1 MKLTN
6 ATEQA
11 IAIIA
16 ILATQDENIPASSN
30 VIYQKLSVSQSY
42 VKKLL
47 RKLVVSKIIEGVS
60 GNNGGFYIEKSL
72 KEISLLEVVE
82 AIEGPFQSFP
92 HIGVLERAFSDYNE
106 IAQNG
111 DHVIS
116 NVFLQA
122 DKKWA
127 EALGVVTLQDV
138 LADVFIDYGEIPR
151 RNWNEYEVGKE
162 A

>member
-11 IAIIA
+11 LAIVA
-16 ILATQDENIPASSN
+16 ILATQNDDLPASSMA
-30 VIYQKLSVSQSY
+30 IHQKLSVSQSY

-72 KEISLLEVVE
+72 NDISLLEIVE
-82 AIEGPFQSFP
+82 AIEGPMQSFP
-92 HIGVLERAFSDYNE
+92 HVGILERAFSDFNE

-111 DHVIS
+111 NTVIS
-116 NVFLQA
+116 ECFAQA
-122 DKKWA
+122 DQKWDD
-127 EALGVVTLQDV
+127 ELKQISVQDV
-138 LADVFIDYGEIPR
+138 LSEVFKDYGEIPR
-151 RNWNEYEVGKE
+151 RDWNQYISQE

>member
-16 ILATQDENIPASSN
+16 ILATQDEEMPASSKA
-30 VIYQKLSVSQSY
+30 IYQKLSVSQSY

-60 GNNGGFYIEKSL
+60 GNNGGFYIEKNL
-72 KEISLLEVVE
+72 REISLLDIVE
-82 AIEGPFQSFP
+82 AIEGPFHSFP
-92 HIGVLERAFSDYNE
+92 HIGVLERAFSDFTE

-111 DHVIS
+111 NETITEVFTHADIAWDEELR
-116 NVFLQA
+116 NVT
-122 DKKWA
+122 
-127 EALGVVTLQDV
+127 VQDV
-138 LADVFIDYGEIPR
+138 LSDVFKNYGEIPR
-151 RNWNEYEVGKE
+151 RDWNQYM
-162 A
+162 

>member
-16 ILATQDENIPASSN
+16 ILATQDEEMPASSKA
-30 VIYQKLSVSQSY
+30 IYQKLSVSQSY

-72 KEISLLEVVE
+72 RDISLLDIVE
-82 AIEGPFQSFP
+82 AIEGPFYSFP
-92 HIGVLERAFSDYNE
+92 HIGVLERAFSDFNE

-111 DHVIS
+111 NETITE
-116 NVFLQA
+116 VFTEA
-122 DKKWA
+122 DIAWN
-127 EALGVVTLQDV
+127 EELRTVTVQDV
-138 LADVFIDYGEIPR
+138 LSDVFKNYGEIPR
-151 RNWNEYEVGKE
+151 RDWNQYV
-162 A
+162 

>member
-11 IAIIA
+11 LAIVA
-16 ILATQDENIPASSN
+16 ILATQNDDLPASSMA
-30 VIYQKLSVSQSY
+30 IHQKLSVSQSY

-72 KEISLLEVVE
+72 NDISLLEIVE
-82 AIEGPFQSFP
+82 AIEGPMQSFP
-92 HIGVLERAFSDYNE
+92 HVGILERAFSDFNE

-111 DHVIS
+111 NNVIS
-116 NVFLQA
+116 ECFAQA
-122 DKKWA
+122 DQKWDD
-127 EALGVVTLQDV
+127 ELKQISVQDV
-138 LADVFIDYGEIPR
+138 LSEVFKDYGEIPR
-151 RNWNEYEVGKE
+151 RDWNQYMSQE